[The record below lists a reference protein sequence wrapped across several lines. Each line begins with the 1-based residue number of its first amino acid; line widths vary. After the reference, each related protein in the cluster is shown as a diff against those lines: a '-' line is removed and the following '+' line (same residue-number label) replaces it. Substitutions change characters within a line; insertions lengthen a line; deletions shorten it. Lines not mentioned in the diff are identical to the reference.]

1 MKTSKKQGFT
11 LIELLIVITII
22 GILAVALLPRILN
35 APARA
40 RDAARKAS
48 IAQIAGALETYFNDN
63 GKYPTSGVDGI
74 HVCANATNLSVL
86 TSYLQGGTIPSDPL
100 KTAKIKDGGASDC
113 PGEFSYTTLTS
124 NGVTGGGYMLIAQT
138 EMDLAT
144 TSSDFGVLASLV
156 TATTM
161 DSAQAV
167 LKASCSSVPTDAALC
182 AYALA
187 R

>member
-63 GKYPTSGVDGI
+63 GKYPVAGSADGDN
-74 HVCANATNLSVL
+74 VCASSLATDLKN
-86 TSYLQGGTIPSDPL
+86 YLQGGTIPSDPL
-100 KTAKIKDGGASDC
+100 KTATMAGAGAGDC
-113 PGEFSYTTLTS
+113 TGEFSYTTLAS
-124 NGVTGGGYMLIAQT
+124 NGVEGGGYMLLAQT
-138 EMDLAT
+138 ELDSI
-144 TSSDFGVLASLV
+144 SSTEYGVLATLLA
-156 TATTM
+156 ATSMTE
-161 DSAQAV
+161 AQAA
-167 LKASCSSVPTDAALC
+167 LSTHCSAVGATC
-182 AYALA
+182 VYALA

>member
-1 MKTSKKQGFT
+1 MKTSRKQGFT

-63 GKYPTSGVDGI
+63 GAYPTSGGDGI
-74 HVCANATNLSVL
+74 NVCANTLTGL

-100 KTAKIKDGGASDC
+100 KTATILGGGASDC
-113 PGEFSYTTLTS
+113 PGQFSYTTLTA
-124 NGVTGGGYMLIAQT
+124 NGVTSGGYMLIAQT
-138 EMDLAT
+138 EMDAKT
-144 TSSDFGVLASLV
+144 TASDFGLLSSLV
-156 TATTM
+156 AASEMTVVQSTLAT
-161 DSAQAV
+161 
-167 LKASCSSVPTDAALC
+167 SCSTITDGALC
-182 AYALA
+182 VYALA